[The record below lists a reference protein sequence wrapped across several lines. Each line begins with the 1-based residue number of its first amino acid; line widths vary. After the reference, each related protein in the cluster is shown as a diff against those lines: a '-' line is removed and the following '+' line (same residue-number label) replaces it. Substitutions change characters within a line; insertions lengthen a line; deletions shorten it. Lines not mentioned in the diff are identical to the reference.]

1 MSKIKPSD
9 MHRILASIDEN
20 EFNELYSIHSHIT
33 NKMQLVKDPYIITKG
48 TYYSSS
54 EDDCDWLKDLE
65 LIKSDAEKMGLE
77 VNTKEDDSGEPY
89 LSITGPL
96 YQLYEIYLKQKARKS
111 GWAAG
116 NPSLEN
122 EKKFLNYNI
131 WDSDKFMK

>member
-9 MHRILASIDEN
+9 MHRILASVDED
-20 EFNELYSIHSHIT
+20 ELNELYSIHSYT
-33 NKMQLVKDPYIITKG
+33 ANKLKLVKDPYIITQG
-48 TYYSSS
+48 TYYSS
-54 EDDCDWLKDLE
+54 LDLV
-65 LIKSDAEKMGLE
+65 KSDAEKMGLE

-122 EKKFLNYNI
+122 EKTFLNYNI